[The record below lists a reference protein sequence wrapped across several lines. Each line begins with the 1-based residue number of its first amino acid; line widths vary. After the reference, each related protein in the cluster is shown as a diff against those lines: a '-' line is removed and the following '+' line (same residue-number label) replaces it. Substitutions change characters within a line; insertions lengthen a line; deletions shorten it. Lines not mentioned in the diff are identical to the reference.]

1 MMNHLQQ
8 LQNWM
13 RVHNIDLL
21 LINHNDEFL
30 NEYIAPYAERLQWVS
45 NFTGSAGQAVILQD
59 QANIF
64 VDGRYTFQAYQQ
76 VDRQYFDINHLKD

>member
-30 NEYIAPYAERLQWVS
+30 NEYIAPYAERLQWV
-45 NFTGSAGQAVILQD
+45 VILQD
-59 QANIF
+59 Q
-64 VDGRYTFQAYQQ
+64 Q
-76 VDRQYFDINHLKD
+76 DRQ